1 MKPRLRVL
9 VALFVAL
16 VIPTVASCQQTLP
29 ETGWQKY
36 WQQLNAY
43 AHSPEAKR
51 YLDGSVAK
59 GKEWIQTGEKWI
71 DSVKLHEKVALLA
84 EFWRNRDSIDLLCL
98 LQPENLRLLTSIDLN
113 QLQIRY
119 SQWQSSLEN
128 RTRQP

>member
-1 MKPRLRVL
+1 VRPRFLVL
-9 VALFVAL
+9 VALLLAVTTPCFAC
-16 VIPTVASCQQTLP
+16 AQQTPP

-51 YLDGSVAK
+51 YVDGSVAK

-71 DSVKLHEKVALLA
+71 DSVKFQEKVALLA

-119 SQWQSSLEN
+119 SQWQSSPEN